1 MLIDCQGQWHFKI
14 LSSVFQMSRNK
25 ITYPWKKKNVFCN
38 ALKKKIPRL
47 ADGNRKETKRK
58 GLVVAGPRPQRR
70 AHVRTR
76 GDRLQGPVAVQL
88 PDQRQGTGE
97 REARPGRPGPAL
109 RGGRVFWLILT
120 SFT

>member
-1 MLIDCQGQWHFKI
+1 M
-14 LSSVFQMSRNK
+14 
-25 ITYPWKKKNVFCN
+25 
-38 ALKKKIPRL
+38 
-47 ADGNRKETKRK
+47 
-58 GLVVAGPRPQRR
+58 VAGPRPQRR

-109 RGGRVFWLILT
+109 RGLLAYSDEFHVKTPRFLCVLAEVSTVIIYPGMGPTFDATLLQTW
-120 SFT
+120 